1 MKHEMLLRAVGVVGI
16 VAAFM
21 VFAFTNVGQYS
32 LVIALI
38 GIIALVS
45 PEVLDQLP
53 FGPTK

>member
-1 MKHEMLLRAVGVVGI
+1 MKHEMLLRAVGVIGI